1 MEGFTEFGSNRTGIQ
16 TSPKLTKELL
26 KAVRDSASASDGDQS
41 ALSAARLI
49 QARESEPL
57 GTVPPLKTGAKASKD
72 LSRNVRAQ
80 VLVDRIAERLAFER
94 TGVRLYEALI
104 VKHAAYADQLSNV
117 PVEKLMQIHDE
128 EAEHFAMLAEV
139 LQSLGA
145 DPTAQTPAA
154 DLVGIQGMGLMQAIT
169 EPRTTFVQALCT
181 ILIAELADNDG
192 WEMLINLATSAGLAD
207 IVERFRVARE
217 QEDEHLDQ
225 VRTWLL
231 ELSAAE
237 LSGSEP
243 LQAKGTA

>member
-1 MEGFTEFGSNRTGIQ
+1 MEGFTQFGSNRTGIQ

-26 KAVRDSASASDGDQS
+26 KSVREATPSSEGDES
-41 ALSAARLI
+41 ALSAVRLV

-57 GTVPPLKTGAKASKD
+57 GTVPPVKDDAAAVKD
-72 LSRNVRAQ
+72 LPGNIRLQ

-94 TGVRLYEALI
+94 TGTRLYEALI
-104 VKHAAYADQLSNV
+104 VKHAAYADELPNV
-117 PVEKLMQIHDE
+117 PVERLTQFHAE

-154 DLVGIQGMGLMQAIT
+154 DLVGIQGMGLMQALT

-192 WEMLINLATSAGLAD
+192 WEMLINLATTAELD
-207 IVERFRVARE
+207 DLVERFRTARE

-237 LSGSEP
+237 LTGSDA